1 MGSFL
6 HYRHTYGSVIMIYF
20 VEDDSSIRELVVY
33 TLNNTGFEA
42 QGMDNAKT
50 LYEKILIKK
59 PELIL
64 LDIMLP
70 GENGL
75 EILRK
80 IRSSSETAGIPV
92 IMVTAKGTEY
102 DKIIGLDSGAD
113 DYIAKPFGIME
124 LVSRVK
130 AVLRRVQK
138 KDYSDEYEY
147 KGVCINNSNH
157 TVTADLEPVLLTL
170 KEFELLYDLMSNKG
184 IVLTRDL
191 LLEIVWGYDYPGETR
206 TVDVHIRTLRQKLG
220 KYGEIIR
227 TVRGVGY
234 IIGGNK

>member
-138 KDYSDEYEY
+138 KDYSDDYEY

-191 LLEIVWGYDYPGETR
+191 LLERVWGYDYPGETR

>member
-1 MGSFL
+1 MGSIL

-50 LYEKILIKK
+50 LYEKISIKE

-191 LLEIVWGYDYPGETR
+191 LLERVWGYDYPGETR

>member
-1 MGSFL
+1 MGSIL
-6 HYRHTYGSVIMIYF
+6 TYGRAYGSVIMIYF

-42 QGMDNAKT
+42 QGMDNAKL
-50 LYEKILIKK
+50 LYEKISLKR

-75 EILRK
+75 EILKK

-130 AVLRRVQK
+130 AVLRRVNK
-138 KDYSDEYEY
+138 NEFADEYEY
-147 KGVCINNSNH
+147 KGVYINSSNH
-157 TVTADLEPVLLTL
+157 VVTANSEPVLLTL

-184 IVLTRDL
+184 IVLTRDS
-191 LLEIVWGYDYPGETR
+191 LLERVWGYDYPGETR
-206 TVDVHIRTLRQKLG
+206 TVDVHIRTLRKKLG
-220 KYGEIIR
+220 KSGDIVR

-234 IIGGNK
+234 IIGGNR